1 MKYRPSVDVV
11 TDYHRLPIDGGHVV
25 WETDMGP
32 LVRVRTRLADT
43 KSTLGRRLALLQRA
57 AEADGDHRKLAY
69 GNRVMQRLQDTI
81 DERLADVADV
91 GKRLAAEPAHRALGP
106 GDRARRNKGMGRSA
120 GGPQQCRWPR

>member
-1 MKYRPSVDVV
+1 M
-11 TDYHRLPIDGGHVV
+11 
-25 WETDMGP
+25 
-32 LVRVRTRLADT
+32 
-43 KSTLGRRLALLQRA
+43 ALLQRA

-81 DERLADVADV
+81 DERLADVSDV

-120 GGPQQCRWPR
+120 GGPRQCRWPR